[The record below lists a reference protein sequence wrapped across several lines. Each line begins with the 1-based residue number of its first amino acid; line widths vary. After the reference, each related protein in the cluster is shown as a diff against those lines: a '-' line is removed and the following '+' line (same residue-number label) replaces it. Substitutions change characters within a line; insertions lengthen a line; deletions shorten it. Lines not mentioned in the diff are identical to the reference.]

1 MSVQMILVLSVVF
14 ISIIIAVLIYILL
27 IKGQGPQ
34 EVKKVQKDVEKRK
47 FHIASL
53 DLPASIEKIKAAD
66 ILIACKRIY
75 DVFVTLDY
83 QNKQSAHLEANEWHT
98 WQMSLLLKLYKYNRD
113 LFIPEPKKIFHE
125 EFLNISDDG
134 LLILINDILRKYDSI
149 VKISQTKDA
158 LCTEI
163 KWSAREISIVFLFL
177 SRYKDQ

>member
-83 QNKQSAHLEANEWHT
+83 QNKQSAHLEANEWH
-98 WQMSLLLKLYKYNRD
+98 MSLLLKLYKYNRD
-113 LFIPEPKKIFHE
+113 FFIPEPKKIFHE

-134 LLILINDILRKYDSI
+134 LIILINEILRKYDSI